1 MNKEL
6 YKKHG
11 VTVSLVGASLVFG
24 TVFGQCTMQPNLP
37 MLEEVEIEAPE
48 AVIEPTEEPTAAPV
62 EEPIEE

>member
-1 MNKEL
+1 
-6 YKKHG
+6 
-11 VTVSLVGASLVFG
+11 
-24 TVFGQCTMQPNLP
+24 MQPNLP